1 MILSRII
8 LIIFAS
14 FTVILLPKVTFAQ
27 SCGDDYY
34 RQTVNKSQ
42 CPSNKGCSNGCI
54 NSTGTDTVSCFWGG
68 GACIG
73 NIQPGPEYC
82 QFGACTAGTRS
93 CSVQINALGLMP
105 VCSACPYGPWTDQSC
120 GGGSCSS
127 TEMQQTQSSSTATS
141 VCQTKY
147 RCVSSSSCAAPTD
160 PKPTATPVPQNCS
173 GTLCDGSS
181 VVASPGQVVCGSPDA
196 GGTCRTS
203 QCNGSTG
210 GWIYIGAA
218 CSATPTPPPGST
230 PTPTPPPGST
240 PTPVGPVPPVPPT
253 NLIGSCNGTNTVNL
267 SWTPGASDTYYE
279 LRVNNT
285 TTGGWDGTC
294 SGGGDFCA
302 TQGSPAYSFIGA
314 LNNTY
319 SWWVHSC
326 NSLGCT
332 SPGTVGNTFTCLGG
346 STPTPTP
353 TVAAPTPTTPAVPGA
368 LYKLRDASFYKLG
381 NLSSTITPLSTIY
394 DFSDTSPTIFNQ
406 GASGIVAAIGS
417 INVGTGTV
425 SSSGWSRANTTIPS
439 TFTASSF
446 KSYVMTNKSVTTV
459 TDLSQIL
466 VSGLYYYNG
475 DLTISSDIAPSNVVL
490 IVNGN
495 VTLRG
500 TGGFTKSF
508 NIFDRPFALVVA
520 GTSTTPKTLTFGD
533 SLTQA
538 NGLFIADTIAFSE
551 LSSSTTPL
559 KITGNVTS
567 STPVA
572 MTRNRGT
579 SAPSLFIVFNP
590 VSYVNLIDKLSVL
603 RSSWTQIQ

>member
-1 MILSRII
+1 MKYRNFLSFYLVIAILTI
-8 LIIFAS
+8 LFAS
-14 FTVILLPKVTFAQ
+14 FFTQTVNAQ
-27 SCGDDYY
+27 SCGTGSV
-34 RQTVNKSQ
+34 RGGPGFKTCNR
-42 CPSNKGCSNGCI
+42 PSCDEKDPTCICS
-54 NSTGTDTVSCFWGG
+54 TSCTGG
-68 GACIG
+68 GVIV
-73 NIQPGPEYC
+73 E
-82 QFGACTAGTRS
+82 R
-93 CSVQINALGLMP
+93 CSDYGS
-105 VCSACPYGPWTDQSC
+105 CSACVNVVGWGTCASGAC
-120 GGGSCSS
+120 SWGGSTNCSS
-127 TEMQQTQSSSTATS
+127 PPPPTSTP
-141 VCQTKY
+141 
-147 RCVSSSSCAAPTD
+147 AAPPPTD
-160 PKPTATPVPQNCS
+160 PKPTVTPVPQNCS

-218 CSATPTPPPGST
+218 CSATPTPPSGST
-230 PTPTPPPGST
+230 PTPTPPAGAT

-253 NLIGSCNGTNTVNL
+253 NLIGSCNGANTVNL

-294 SGGGDFCA
+294 SGGGDFCS
-302 TQGSPAYSFIGA
+302 TQGSPTYSFIGA

-579 SAPSLFIVFNP
+579 TAPSLFIAFNP

>member
-1 MILSRII
+1 
-8 LIIFAS
+8 
-14 FTVILLPKVTFAQ
+14 
-27 SCGDDYY
+27 
-34 RQTVNKSQ
+34 
-42 CPSNKGCSNGCI
+42 
-54 NSTGTDTVSCFWGG
+54 
-68 GACIG
+68 
-73 NIQPGPEYC
+73 
-82 QFGACTAGTRS
+82 
-93 CSVQINALGLMP
+93 
-105 VCSACPYGPWTDQSC
+105 
-120 GGGSCSS
+120 
-127 TEMQQTQSSSTATS
+127 
-141 VCQTKY
+141 
-147 RCVSSSSCAAPTD
+147 
-160 PKPTATPVPQNCS
+160 
-173 GTLCDGSS
+173 
-181 VVASPGQVVCGSPDA
+181 
-196 GGTCRTS
+196 
-203 QCNGSTG
+203 
-210 GWIYIGAA
+210 
-218 CSATPTPPPGST
+218 
-230 PTPTPPPGST
+230 
-240 PTPVGPVPPVPPT
+240 VPPT
-253 NLIGSCNGTNTVNL
+253 NLIGSCNGANTVNL